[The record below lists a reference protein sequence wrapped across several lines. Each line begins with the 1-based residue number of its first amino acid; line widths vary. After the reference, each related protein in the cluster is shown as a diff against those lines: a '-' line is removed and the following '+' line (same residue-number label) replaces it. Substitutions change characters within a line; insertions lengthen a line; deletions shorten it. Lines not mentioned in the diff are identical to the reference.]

1 MTNTK
6 KTTNTAVLLINI
18 LIAAPSFATVITQ
31 KNKID
36 KTSNLQCD
44 HYISSQQHLIDG
56 NNMSLNPGDTLC
68 LESGM
73 RGPLR
78 VKNVHGSASAPI
90 IIRNQN
96 GVVTFTPYEYS
107 IAIENS
113 QWLRL
118 TSNAVEGESEY
129 GLRLGGT
136 LGVGGLSEHV
146 EIDHLEIYRARF
158 AGMLIKTD
166 PTCDTRTW
174 AENFTMTG
182 LRIHNNYIHDT
193 ESGEGMYIGYTG
205 KSRTLMCDNALTTVY
220 PHKIQDVHI
229 FDNKLE
235 NIAADGIQ
243 LNSVESNAYITNNT
257 IYRTGVSPFDPHWQN
272 TGIQVGGDNV
282 EVRSNLIYRSGG
294 NGMMIDGDG
303 IKVLNNHIMY
313 AGENGI
319 FARNAAQQDNS
330 ISNGLAHAYKGNLI
344 VHPGSYALKLYA
356 INTQSAHLIIENSI
370 ENDGALDSAG
380 RPKTFSYLNDA
391 VLRHELNNHHY
402 VTQSAYQRAHTK

>member
-6 KTTNTAVLLINI
+6 KPNRKAILLINI
-18 LIAAPSFATVITQ
+18 LITAPSFASITTQ
-31 KNKID
+31 N
-36 KTSNLQCD
+36 NLSAQTNNLHCD
-44 HYISSQQHLIDG
+44 HYIRSAQHLIDG
-56 NNMSLNPGDTLC
+56 QNMVVKAGETLC
-68 LESGM
+68 LEAGT

-78 VKNVHGSASAPI
+78 VRNMQGTATAPI
-90 IIRNQN
+90 TIRNQN
-96 GVVTFTPYEYS
+96 GVVTFSPYEYS

-113 QWLRL
+113 QWLRV
-118 TSNAVEGESEY
+118 TSTPVEGESEY

-136 LGVGGLSEHV
+136 LGVGGLSEQI

-166 PTCDTRTW
+166 PTCDANTW
-174 AENFTMTG
+174 AENFSMTG
-182 LRIHNNYIHDT
+182 LRIHNNYIHST

-205 KSRTLMCDNALTTVY
+205 KSRNLVCDNALTTVF

-243 LNSVESNAYITNNT
+243 LNSVQGNAFITNNT
-257 IYRTGVSPFDPHWQN
+257 LYRTGVSPFDPHWQN
-272 TGIQVGGDNV
+272 TGIQVGGDGV
-282 EVRSNLIYRSGG
+282 EVRDNLIYRSGG

-303 IKVLNNHIMY
+303 IKVLNNHIIY

-319 FARNAAQQDNS
+319 FARNAAQQDSS
-330 ISNGLAHAYKGNLI
+330 ISNGLPHAYKGNLI

-356 INTQSAHLIIENSI
+356 VNTNSAHLIIENSI
-370 ENDGALDSAG
+370 ENDGTLDSAG

-391 VLRHELNNHHY
+391 VMRYELNNHHY
-402 VTQSAYQRAHTK
+402 VTQSAYQQAQ

>member
-1 MTNTK
+1 MPNTK
-6 KTTNTAVLLINI
+6 KAKSISVLLINI
-18 LIAAPSFATVITQ
+18 LIAAPSFATVSIQ
-31 KNKID
+31 KNQID
-36 KTSNLQCD
+36 ETSNLQCD
-44 HYISSQQHLIDG
+44 HYISSKQHLIDG
-56 NNMSLNPGDTLC
+56 QSMSLNAGDTLC
-68 LESGM
+68 LAPGE

-78 VKNVHGSASAPI
+78 VRNVQGSASAPI
-90 IIRNQN
+90 IIRNQSA
-96 GVVTFTPYEYS
+96 VVTFTPYEYS

-113 QWLRL
+113 QWLRI
-118 TSNAVEGESEY
+118 TSNTVEGESEY

-136 LGVGGLSEHV
+136 LGIGGLSEQI
-146 EIDHLEIYRARF
+146 EIDHIEIYRARF

-166 PTCDTRTW
+166 PTCDSRTW

-205 KSRTLMCDNALTTVY
+205 KSRNLVCDNTLTTVY
-220 PHKIQDVHI
+220 PHKIQGVHI

-243 LNSVESNAYITNNT
+243 LNSVQNNAYITNNT

-282 EVRSNLIYRSGG
+282 EIKNNLIYRSGG

-303 IKVLNNHIMY
+303 IKVLSNHIIY

-319 FARNAAQQDNS
+319 FARNAAQQDSS

-356 INTQSAHLIIENSI
+356 INTLSEHLIIENSI
-370 ENDGALDSAG
+370 ENDGSLDSAG
-380 RPKTFSYLNDA
+380 RPKTFSYLNNA

-402 VTQSAYQRAHTK
+402 VTQSAYIEAN